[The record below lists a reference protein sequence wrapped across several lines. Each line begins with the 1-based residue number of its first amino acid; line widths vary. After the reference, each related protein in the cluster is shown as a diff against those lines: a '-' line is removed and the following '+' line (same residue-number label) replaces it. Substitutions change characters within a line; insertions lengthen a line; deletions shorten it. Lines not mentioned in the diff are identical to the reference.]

1 MADSGS
7 IVPGLS
13 NKYNSQATIEKIMNK
28 KREKVDKM
36 NDEKKKI
43 DETRQSMGEVGQ
55 KVLSLDKSAK
65 RLFGTGSSFENK
77 IGESNSSQIT
87 TKIEKT
93 ADRGEYSVNVIE
105 KASSHKIA
113 SIPLNKNFK
122 VDAGVYQISS
132 GGKSI
137 NVRFSGGNIEKFHKE
152 ILDQAKAVVKS
163 SIISNTSKTRVL
175 VLESKAVGEDSK
187 IIFSNENSKSLFKK
201 MGFFSESISFDK
213 NYFLGEENDSS
224 LNDTSF
230 LIKNGQ
236 SCFLDTGHE
245 EFFQNNSICVDLDLF
260 LSNPEIKPDVNID
273 NILDQ
278 TQDNITINNDTFSDI
293 GKSSVMG
300 IELPGDKFILNLP
313 EQQADLEVSAV
324 NENDIIAQ
332 INNNYNT
339 HSLYSIE
346 LDTSEGKIPVNDF
359 ELSETNKTYSLRLD
373 DKLPSG
379 AKLLGISFRNI
390 DGEKYLN
397 VGKIRVYTENQDNQN
412 EAKIEYANELEKAHD
427 AILELDGLRVTRKS
441 NVIDDLLKGV
451 SITILGKTDG
461 EASLNVDYDYSK
473 MVGDITEFLAEY
485 NQLIDMINTRTTF
498 VGSDET
504 LSDEDK
510 ENKKGSL
517 NSESELRNLSLKL
530 RTIIMN
536 SYPTKYGAEFSMLSQ
551 IGISTNETGGSNKF
565 KGLLE
570 FDEGKFIDKF
580 IEVMEKYPDGVK
592 ELFAKDTNQ
601 DFIPD
606 TGIAVEITNLLKGYM
621 QKSTGFFDMRDDR
634 LKRIRDNK
642 QKEIDKYEEKLVDEE
657 RKLKEQFLKMEQAG
671 QELEDSRKK
680 FDNLS
685 K

>member
-65 RLFGTGSSFENK
+65 RLFGAGSSFENK

-122 VDAGVYQISS
+122 IEAGVYQISS
-132 GGKSI
+132 GGKNV

-187 IIFSNENSKSLFKK
+187 IIFSNENSKSLFKR
-201 MGFFSESISFDK
+201 MGFFSESVSFDK
-213 NYFLGEENDSS
+213 NYFLGEENNSS
-224 LNDTSF
+224 LNDTFF

-236 SCFLDTGHE
+236 SCFLDTGNE
-245 EFFQNNSICVDLDLF
+245 GIFQNNSICVDFDLF
-260 LSNPEIKPDVNID
+260 LSKPENVSDTSTDDIS
-273 NILDQ
+273 DQ
-278 TQDNITINNDTFSDI
+278 TQDNVAFNNDTFSEI
-293 GKSSVMG
+293 GQSSVMG

-313 EQQADLEVSAV
+313 EQQIDSEVSTA
-324 NENDIIAQ
+324 NENDIISQ
-332 INNNYNT
+332 INDNYNN

-359 ELSETNKTYSLRLD
+359 ELSDMNKTYSLRLD

-390 DGEKYLN
+390 DGENYLN
-397 VGKIRVYTENQDNQN
+397 VGKIRVYTEDQDSQN
-412 EAKIEYANELEKAHD
+412 EDKIEFANELEKPHD

-461 EASLNVDYDYSK
+461 ETSLNVDYDYSK

-498 VGSDET
+498 VGSDEA
-504 LSDEDK
+504 LSEEDK
-510 ENKKGSL
+510 ESKKGSL

-570 FDEGKFIDKF
+570 FDEDKFIDKF

-634 LKRIRDNK
+634 LKRMRDNK

>member
-65 RLFGTGSSFENK
+65 RLFGAGSSFENK

-122 VDAGVYQISS
+122 IEAGVYQISS
-132 GGKSI
+132 GGKNV

-187 IIFSNENSKSLFKK
+187 IIFSNENSKSLFKR
-201 MGFFSESISFDK
+201 MGFFSESVSFDK
-213 NYFLGEENDSS
+213 NYFLGEENNSS
-224 LNDTSF
+224 LNDTFF

-236 SCFLDTGHE
+236 SCFLDTGNE
-245 EFFQNNSICVDLDLF
+245 GIFQNNSICVDFDLF
-260 LSNPEIKPDVNID
+260 LSKPENVSDTSTDDIS
-273 NILDQ
+273 DQ
-278 TQDNITINNDTFSDI
+278 TQDSLTFNNETFSEI
-293 GKSSVMG
+293 GQSSVMG

-313 EQQADLEVSAV
+313 EQQIDSEVSTA
-324 NENDIIAQ
+324 NENDVIAQ
-332 INNNYNT
+332 INDNYNN

-359 ELSETNKTYSLRLD
+359 ELSDMNKTYSLRLD

-390 DGEKYLN
+390 DGENYLN
-397 VGKIRVYTENQDNQN
+397 VGKIRVYTENQDNQS
-412 EAKIEYANELEKAHD
+412 EDKIEFANELEKPHD

-461 EASLNVDYDYSK
+461 ETSLNVDYDYSK

-498 VGSDET
+498 VGSDEA
-504 LSDEDK
+504 LSEEDK
-510 ENKKGSL
+510 ESKKGSL

-570 FDEGKFIDKF
+570 FDEDKFIDKF

-634 LKRIRDNK
+634 LKRMRDNK

>member
-113 SIPLNKNFK
+113 SIPLSKNFK
-122 VDAGVYQISS
+122 IEAGVYQISS
-132 GGKSI
+132 GGKSV

-187 IIFSNENSKSLFKK
+187 IIFSNENSKSLFKR
-201 MGFFSESISFDK
+201 MGFFSESVSFDK
-213 NYFLGEENDSS
+213 NYFLGEENNSS
-224 LNDTSF
+224 LNDTFF

-236 SCFLDTGHE
+236 SCFLDTGNE
-245 EFFQNNSICVDLDLF
+245 GIFQNNSICVDFDLF
-260 LSNPEIKPDVNID
+260 LSKPENVFDTSTDDIS
-273 NILDQ
+273 DQ
-278 TQDNITINNDTFSDI
+278 TQDSLTFNNETFSEI
-293 GKSSVMG
+293 GQSSVMG

-313 EQQADLEVSAV
+313 EQQIDSEVSTA
-324 NENDIIAQ
+324 NENDVIAQ
-332 INNNYNT
+332 INDNYNN

-359 ELSETNKTYSLRLD
+359 ELSDMNKTYSLRLD

-390 DGEKYLN
+390 DGENYLN
-397 VGKIRVYTENQDNQN
+397 VGKIRVYTENQDSQN
-412 EAKIEYANELEKAHD
+412 EDKIEFANELEKPHD

-461 EASLNVDYDYSK
+461 ETSLNVDYDYSK

-504 LSDEDK
+504 LSEEDK
-510 ENKKGSL
+510 ESKKGSL

-570 FDEGKFIDKF
+570 FDEDKFIDKF

-634 LKRIRDNK
+634 LKRMRDNK

>member
-43 DETRQSMGEVGQ
+43 DETRQSIGEVSQ

-65 RLFGTGSSFENK
+65 RLYGTGSSFENK
-77 IGESNSSQIT
+77 IGESSSSQIA

-93 ADRGEYSVNVIE
+93 ADRGEYSINVIE

-122 VDAGVYQISS
+122 IDSGNYQISS
-132 GGKSI
+132 AGKTVNI
-137 NVRFSGGNIEKFHKE
+137 RFSGGNIEKFHKE
-152 ILDQAKAVVKS
+152 ILDQAKDVVKS

-175 VLESKAVGEDSK
+175 VLESKAVGENSE
-187 IIFSNENSKSLFKK
+187 IVFSNDNSKDLFKK
-201 MGFFSESISFDK
+201 MGFFSESFSVDK
-213 NYFLGEENDSS
+213 SYFLNADNENPFVIEKDQSCALDLSGEELPKN
-224 LNDTSF
+224 TSVY
-230 LIKNGQ
+230 I
-236 SCFLDTGHE
+236 
-245 EFFQNNSICVDLDLF
+245 DLDLSISPNID
-260 LSNPEIKPDVNID
+260 LAENID
-273 NILDQ
+273 N
-278 TQDNITINNDTFSDI
+278 DNIEQKNSSDAFSEV

-300 IELPGDKFILNLP
+300 VELPGDKFILNLP
-313 EQQADLEVSAV
+313 EKKLEETTSESI
-324 NENDIIAQ
+324 NENDVIAE
-332 INNNYNT
+332 INNNYT
-339 HSLYSIE
+339 KQSLYSIE
-346 LDTSEGKIPVNDF
+346 LETTEGRVPVEDF
-359 ELSETNKTYSLRLD
+359 NLSEMNETFSFRLD
-373 DKLPSG
+373 EKLPKNS
-379 AKLLGISFRNI
+379 KLLGISFKNI
-390 DGEKYLN
+390 DSETKLN
-397 VGKIRVYTENQDNQN
+397 VGKIRLYTENQEGSEN
-412 EAKIEYANELEKAHD
+412 KIVFVNELEKPQD
-427 AILELDGLRVTRKS
+427 AVLELDGLRVTRKS

-451 SITILGKTDG
+451 SLTILDKTDG
-461 EASLNVDYDYSK
+461 DVSLNVDFDYSK

-485 NQLIDMINTRTTF
+485 NQLIDMINTRTSF
-498 VGSDET
+498 VGSSET

-517 NSESELRNLSLKL
+517 SSESELRNLSLKL

-551 IGISTNETGGSNKF
+551 IGISTNETGGGNKF

-570 FDEGKFIDKF
+570 FDEDKFIDKF

-606 TGIAVEITNLLKGYM
+606 TGIAVEINNLLKGYM

-634 LKRIRDNK
+634 LKRMKENK

-657 RKLKEQFLKMEQAG
+657 RKLREQFLKMEQAG

-680 FDNLS
+680 FDNLN

>member
-55 KVLSLDKSAK
+55 KVLSLDRSAK
-65 RLFGTGSSFENK
+65 RLYGTASSFENK
-77 IGESNSSQIT
+77 IGESSSSQIT

-113 SIPLNKNFK
+113 SVPLNKNFK
-122 VDAGVYQISS
+122 VDAGNYQITS
-132 GGKSI
+132 GGKTA
-137 NVRFSGGNIEKFHKE
+137 NVRFAGGNLEKFHKE
-152 ILDQAKAVVKS
+152 ILDQAKDVVKS
-163 SIISNTSKTRVL
+163 SIISNTPKTRVL
-175 VLESKAVGEDSK
+175 VLESKSVGENSRID
-187 IIFSNENSKSLFKK
+187 FSNETSKALFRK
-201 MGFFSESISFDK
+201 MGFFTETTSIDK
-213 NYFLGEENDSS
+213 NYSLNNEENES
-224 LNDTSF
+224 LSEKSF
-230 LIKNGQ
+230 IIENGQ
-236 SCFLDTGHE
+236 SCFLDLASD
-245 EFFQNNSICVDLDLF
+245 NLPNSSYLTVDLDLF
-260 LSNPEIKPDVNID
+260 LSEKESLQPDKSD
-273 NILDQ
+273 D
-278 TQDNITINNDTFSDI
+278 ITEQKLNEHGETFSEV

-300 IELPGDKFILNLP
+300 VELPGDKFILNLP
-313 EQQADLEVSAV
+313 EQQSV
-324 NENDIIAQ
+324 NAGENDVINQ
-332 INNNYNT
+332 INDNYKGQP
-339 HSLYSIE
+339 LFLVE
-346 LDTSEGKIPVNDF
+346 LETSDGKIPLNDLN
-359 ELSETNKTYSLRLD
+359 LSETNKTYSINLED
-373 DKLPSG
+373 VLPTDS
-379 AKLLGISFRNI
+379 KLLGISFSNMDYRK
-390 DGEKYLN
+390 DFN
-397 VGKIRVYTENQDNQN
+397 VGKIRIYTKNQN
-412 EAKIEYANELEKAHD
+412 ANETNEIVFANELEKPHD
-427 AILELDGLRVTRKS
+427 AVLELDGLRVTRKS

-451 SITILGKTDG
+451 SLTILGKTDG

-473 MVGDITEFLAEY
+473 MVGDITEFLSEY
-485 NQLIDMINTRTTF
+485 NQLIDMINTRTSF
-498 VGSDET
+498 VSSSDT
-504 LSDEDK
+504 LSDEEK

-536 SYPTKYGAEFSMLSQ
+536 SYPTKYGTEFSMLSQ
-551 IGISTNETGGSNKF
+551 IGISTNETGGTNKLR
-565 KGLLE
+565 GLLE
-570 FDEGKFIDKF
+570 FDEDKFIDKF

-606 TGIAVEITNLLKGYM
+606 TGIAVEINNLLKGYM
-621 QKSTGFFDMRDDR
+621 QKSTGFFDMRDDK
-634 LKRIRDNK
+634 LKRMKENK

-680 FDNLS
+680 FDNLN

>member
-1 MADSGS
+1 M
-7 IVPGLS
+7 
-13 NKYNSQATIEKIMNK
+13 
-28 KREKVDKM
+28 
-36 NDEKKKI
+36 
-43 DETRQSMGEVGQ
+43 
-55 KVLSLDKSAK
+55 
-65 RLFGTGSSFENK
+65 
-77 IGESNSSQIT
+77 
-87 TKIEKT
+87 
-93 ADRGEYSVNVIE
+93 
-105 KASSHKIA
+105 
-113 SIPLNKNFK
+113 
-122 VDAGVYQISS
+122 
-132 GGKSI
+132 
-137 NVRFSGGNIEKFHKE
+137 
-152 ILDQAKAVVKS
+152 DQAKAVVKS

-187 IIFSNENSKSLFKK
+187 IIFSNENSKSLFKR
-201 MGFFSESISFDK
+201 MGFFSESVSFDK
-213 NYFLGEENDSS
+213 NYFLGEENVSS
-224 LNDTSF
+224 INDTFF

-236 SCFLDTGHE
+236 TCFLDTGNE
-245 EFFQNNSICVDLDLF
+245 GIFQNNSICVDFDLF
-260 LSNPEIKPDVNID
+260 LSKPESKSDTD
-273 NILDQ
+273 NISDQ
-278 TQDNITINNDTFSDI
+278 TQDNVAFNNDTFSEI
-293 GKSSVMG
+293 GQSSVMG

-313 EQQADLEVSAV
+313 EQQIDSEVSTA
-324 NENDIIAQ
+324 NENDVIAQ
-332 INNNYNT
+332 INDNYNN

-359 ELSETNKTYSLRLD
+359 ELSDMNKTYSLRLD

-390 DGEKYLN
+390 DGENYLN
-397 VGKIRVYTENQDNQN
+397 VGKIRVYTENQDSQN
-412 EAKIEYANELEKAHD
+412 EDKIEFANELEKPHD

-461 EASLNVDYDYSK
+461 ETSLNVDYDYSK

-498 VGSDET
+498 VGSDEA
-504 LSDEDK
+504 LSEEDK
-510 ENKKGSL
+510 ESKKGSL

-570 FDEGKFIDKF
+570 FDEDKFIDKF

-634 LKRIRDNK
+634 LKRMRDNK

>member
-65 RLFGTGSSFENK
+65 RLFGAGSSFENK

-122 VDAGVYQISS
+122 IEAGVYQISS
-132 GGKSI
+132 GGKNV

-187 IIFSNENSKSLFKK
+187 IIFSNENSKSLFKR
-201 MGFFSESISFDK
+201 MGFFSESVSFDK
-213 NYFLGEENDSS
+213 NYFLGEENNSS
-224 LNDTSF
+224 LNDTFF

-236 SCFLDTGHE
+236 SCFLDTGNE
-245 EFFQNNSICVDLDLF
+245 GIFQNNSICVDFDLF
-260 LSNPEIKPDVNID
+260 LSKPENVFDTSTDDIS
-273 NILDQ
+273 DQ
-278 TQDNITINNDTFSDI
+278 TQDSLTFNNETFSEI
-293 GKSSVMG
+293 GQSSVMG

-313 EQQADLEVSAV
+313 EQQIDSEVSTA
-324 NENDIIAQ
+324 NENDVIAQ
-332 INNNYNT
+332 INDNYNN

-359 ELSETNKTYSLRLD
+359 ELSDMNKTYSLRLD

-390 DGEKYLN
+390 DGENYLN
-397 VGKIRVYTENQDNQN
+397 VGKIRVYTENQDSQN
-412 EAKIEYANELEKAHD
+412 EDKIEFANELEKPHD

-461 EASLNVDYDYSK
+461 ETSLNVDYDYSK

-504 LSDEDK
+504 LSEEDK
-510 ENKKGSL
+510 ESKKGSL

-570 FDEGKFIDKF
+570 FDEDKFIDKF

-634 LKRIRDNK
+634 LKRMRDNK

>member
-65 RLFGTGSSFENK
+65 RLFGAGSSFENK

-122 VDAGVYQISS
+122 IEAGVYQISS
-132 GGKSI
+132 GGKNV

-187 IIFSNENSKSLFKK
+187 IIFSNENSKSLFKR
-201 MGFFSESISFDK
+201 MGFFSESVSFDK
-213 NYFLGEENDSS
+213 NYFLGEENNSS
-224 LNDTSF
+224 LNDTFF

-236 SCFLDTGHE
+236 SCFLDTGNE
-245 EFFQNNSICVDLDLF
+245 GIFQNNSICVDFDLF
-260 LSNPEIKPDVNID
+260 LSKPENVSDTSTDDIS
-273 NILDQ
+273 DQ
-278 TQDNITINNDTFSDI
+278 TQDSLTFNNETFSEI
-293 GKSSVMG
+293 GQSSVMG

-313 EQQADLEVSAV
+313 EQQIDSEVSTA
-324 NENDIIAQ
+324 NENDVIAQ
-332 INNNYNT
+332 INDNYNN

-359 ELSETNKTYSLRLD
+359 ELSDMNKTYSLRLD

-390 DGEKYLN
+390 DGENYLN
-397 VGKIRVYTENQDNQN
+397 VGKIRVYTENQDSQN
-412 EAKIEYANELEKAHD
+412 EDKIEFANELEKPHD

-461 EASLNVDYDYSK
+461 ETSLNVDYDYSK

-498 VGSDET
+498 VGSDEA
-504 LSDEDK
+504 LSEEDK
-510 ENKKGSL
+510 ESKKGSL

-570 FDEGKFIDKF
+570 FDEDKFIDKF

-634 LKRIRDNK
+634 LKRMRDNK

>member
-55 KVLSLDKSAK
+55 KVLSLDRSAK
-65 RLFGTGSSFENK
+65 RLYGTASSFENK
-77 IGESNSSQIT
+77 IGESSSSQIT

-113 SIPLNKNFK
+113 SVPLNKNFK
-122 VDAGVYQISS
+122 VDAGNYQITS
-132 GGKSI
+132 GGKTANI
-137 NVRFSGGNIEKFHKE
+137 RFAGGNLEKFHKE
-152 ILDQAKAVVKS
+152 ILDQAKDVVKS
-163 SIISNTSKTRVL
+163 SIISNTPKTRVL
-175 VLESKAVGEDSK
+175 VLESKSVGENSRID
-187 IIFSNENSKSLFKK
+187 FSNETSKALFRK
-201 MGFFSESISFDK
+201 MGFFTETTSIDK
-213 NYFLGEENDSS
+213 NYSLNNEENESPS
-224 LNDTSF
+224 EKSF
-230 LIKNGQ
+230 VIENGQ
-236 SCFLDTGHE
+236 SCFLDLASDNLPNGSYLT
-245 EFFQNNSICVDLDLF
+245 VDLDLF
-260 LSNPEIKPDVNID
+260 LSEKESLQPDKSD
-273 NILDQ
+273 D
-278 TQDNITINNDTFSDI
+278 ITEQKLNEHGETFSEV

-300 IELPGDKFILNLP
+300 VELPGDKFILNLP
-313 EQQADLEVSAV
+313 EQQSV
-324 NENDIIAQ
+324 NAGENDVINQ
-332 INNNYNT
+332 INDNYKGQ
-339 HSLYSIE
+339 SLFLVE
-346 LDTSEGKIPVNDF
+346 LETSDGKIPLNDLN
-359 ELSETNKTYSLRLD
+359 LSETNKTYSINLED
-373 DKLPSG
+373 VLPTDS
-379 AKLLGISFRNI
+379 KLLGISFSNMDYRK
-390 DGEKYLN
+390 DFN
-397 VGKIRVYTENQDNQN
+397 VGKIRIYTKNQN
-412 EAKIEYANELEKAHD
+412 ANETNEVVFANELEKPHD
-427 AILELDGLRVTRKS
+427 AVLELDGLRVTRKS

-451 SITILGKTDG
+451 SLTILGKTDG
-461 EASLNVDYDYSK
+461 EVSLNVDYDYSK
-473 MVGDITEFLAEY
+473 MVGDITEFLSEY
-485 NQLIDMINTRTTF
+485 NQLIDMINTRTSF
-498 VGSDET
+498 VSSSDT
-504 LSDEDK
+504 LSDEEK

-536 SYPTKYGAEFSMLSQ
+536 SYPTKYGTEFSMLSQ
-551 IGISTNETGGSNKF
+551 IGISTNETGGTNKLR
-565 KGLLE
+565 GLLE
-570 FDEGKFIDKF
+570 FDEDKFIDKF

-606 TGIAVEITNLLKGYM
+606 TGIAVEINNLLKGYM
-621 QKSTGFFDMRDDR
+621 QKSTGFFDMRDDK
-634 LKRIRDNK
+634 LKRMKENK

-680 FDNLS
+680 FDNLN

>member
-245 EFFQNNSICVDLDLF
+245 DFFQNNSICVDLDLF
-260 LSNPEIKPDVNID
+260 LSKPEIKPDVNID

-278 TQDNITINNDTFSDI
+278 TQDNITFNNDTFSDI

-390 DGEKYLN
+390 DGE
-397 VGKIRVYTENQDNQN
+397 
-412 EAKIEYANELEKAHD
+412 IE
-427 AILELDGLRVTRKS
+427 GTS
-441 NVIDDLLKGV
+441 
-451 SITILGKTDG
+451 
-461 EASLNVDYDYSK
+461 
-473 MVGDITEFLAEY
+473 
-485 NQLIDMINTRTTF
+485 
-498 VGSDET
+498 
-504 LSDEDK
+504 
-510 ENKKGSL
+510 
-517 NSESELRNLSLKL
+517 
-530 RTIIMN
+530 
-536 SYPTKYGAEFSMLSQ
+536 
-551 IGISTNETGGSNKF
+551 
-565 KGLLE
+565 
-570 FDEGKFIDKF
+570 
-580 IEVMEKYPDGVK
+580 
-592 ELFAKDTNQ
+592 
-601 DFIPD
+601 
-606 TGIAVEITNLLKGYM
+606 
-621 QKSTGFFDMRDDR
+621 
-634 LKRIRDNK
+634 
-642 QKEIDKYEEKLVDEE
+642 
-657 RKLKEQFLKMEQAG
+657 
-671 QELEDSRKK
+671 
-680 FDNLS
+680 
-685 K
+685 

>member
-43 DETRQSMGEVGQ
+43 DETRQSIGEVSQ

-65 RLFGTGSSFENK
+65 RLYGTGSSFENK
-77 IGESNSSQIT
+77 IGESSSSQIA

-93 ADRGEYSVNVIE
+93 ADRGEYSINVIE

-122 VDAGVYQISS
+122 IDSGNYQISS
-132 GGKSI
+132 AGKTVNI
-137 NVRFSGGNIEKFHKE
+137 RFSGGNIEKFHKE
-152 ILDQAKAVVKS
+152 ILDQAKDVVKS

-175 VLESKAVGEDSK
+175 VLESKAVGENSE
-187 IIFSNENSKSLFKK
+187 IVFSNDNSKDLFKK
-201 MGFFSESISFDK
+201 MGFFSESFSVDK
-213 NYFLGEENDSS
+213 SYFLNADNENPFVIEKDQSCALDLSGEELPKN
-224 LNDTSF
+224 TSVY
-230 LIKNGQ
+230 I
-236 SCFLDTGHE
+236 
-245 EFFQNNSICVDLDLF
+245 DLDLSVSPNID
-260 LSNPEIKPDVNID
+260 LAENID
-273 NILDQ
+273 NDDIEQKNSSDA
-278 TQDNITINNDTFSDI
+278 FSEV

-300 IELPGDKFILNLP
+300 VELPGDKFILNLP
-313 EQQADLEVSAV
+313 EKKLEETTSESI
-324 NENDIIAQ
+324 NENDVIAE
-332 INNNYNT
+332 INNNYT
-339 HSLYSIE
+339 KQSLYSIE
-346 LDTSEGKIPVNDF
+346 LETTEGRVPVEDF
-359 ELSETNKTYSLRLD
+359 NLSEMNETFSFRLD
-373 DKLPSG
+373 EKLPKNS
-379 AKLLGISFRNI
+379 KLLGISFKNI
-390 DGEKYLN
+390 DSETKLN
-397 VGKIRVYTENQDNQN
+397 VGKIRLYTENQEGSEN
-412 EAKIEYANELEKAHD
+412 KIVFVNELEKPQD
-427 AILELDGLRVTRKS
+427 AVLELDGLRVTRKS

-451 SITILGKTDG
+451 SLTILDKTDG
-461 EASLNVDYDYSK
+461 DVSLNVDFDYSK

-485 NQLIDMINTRTTF
+485 NQLIDMINTRTSF
-498 VGSDET
+498 VGSSET

-517 NSESELRNLSLKL
+517 SSESELRNLSLKL

-551 IGISTNETGGSNKF
+551 IGISTNETGGGNKF

-570 FDEGKFIDKF
+570 FDEDKFIDKF

-606 TGIAVEITNLLKGYM
+606 TGIAVEINNLLKGYM

-634 LKRIRDNK
+634 LKRMKENK

-657 RKLKEQFLKMEQAG
+657 RKLREQFLKMEQAG

-680 FDNLS
+680 FDNLN

>member
-43 DETRQSMGEVGQ
+43 DETRQSIGEVSQ

-65 RLFGTGSSFENK
+65 RLYGTGSSFENK
-77 IGESNSSQIT
+77 IGESSSSQIA

-93 ADRGEYSVNVIE
+93 ADRGEYSINVIE

-122 VDAGVYQISS
+122 IDSGNYQISS
-132 GGKSI
+132 AGKTVNI
-137 NVRFSGGNIEKFHKE
+137 RFSGGNIEKFHKE
-152 ILDQAKAVVKS
+152 ILDQAKDVVKS

-175 VLESKAVGEDSK
+175 VLESKAVGENSE
-187 IIFSNENSKSLFKK
+187 IVFSNDNSKDLFKK
-201 MGFFSESISFDK
+201 MGFFSESFSVDK
-213 NYFLGEENDSS
+213 SYFLNADNENPFVIEKDQSCALDLSGEELPKN
-224 LNDTSF
+224 TSVY
-230 LIKNGQ
+230 I
-236 SCFLDTGHE
+236 
-245 EFFQNNSICVDLDLF
+245 DLDLSISPNID
-260 LSNPEIKPDVNID
+260 LAENID
-273 NILDQ
+273 N
-278 TQDNITINNDTFSDI
+278 DNIEQKNSSDAFSEV

-300 IELPGDKFILNLP
+300 VELPGDKFILNLP
-313 EQQADLEVSAV
+313 EKKLEETTSESI
-324 NENDIIAQ
+324 NENDVIAE
-332 INNNYNT
+332 INNNYT
-339 HSLYSIE
+339 KQSLYSIE
-346 LDTSEGKIPVNDF
+346 METTEGRVPIEDF
-359 ELSETNKTYSLRLD
+359 NLSEMNETFSFRLD
-373 DKLPSG
+373 EKLPKNS
-379 AKLLGISFRNI
+379 KLLGISFKNI
-390 DGEKYLN
+390 DSETKLN
-397 VGKIRVYTENQDNQN
+397 VGKIRLYTENQEGSEN
-412 EAKIEYANELEKAHD
+412 KIVFANELEKPQD
-427 AILELDGLRVTRKS
+427 AVLELDGLRVTRKS

-451 SITILGKTDG
+451 SLTILDKTDG
-461 EASLNVDYDYSK
+461 DVSLNVDFDYSK

-485 NQLIDMINTRTTF
+485 NQLIDMINTRTSF
-498 VGSDET
+498 VGSSET

-517 NSESELRNLSLKL
+517 SSESELRNLSLKL

-551 IGISTNETGGSNKF
+551 IGISTNETGGGNKF

-570 FDEGKFIDKF
+570 FDEDKFIDKF

-606 TGIAVEITNLLKGYM
+606 TGIAVEINNLLKGYM

-634 LKRIRDNK
+634 LKRMKENK

-657 RKLKEQFLKMEQAG
+657 RKLREQFLKMEQAG

-680 FDNLS
+680 FDNLN

>member
-55 KVLSLDKSAK
+55 KVLSLDRSAK
-65 RLFGTGSSFENK
+65 RLYGTASSFENK
-77 IGESNSSQIT
+77 IGESSSSQIT

-113 SIPLNKNFK
+113 SVPLNKNFK
-122 VDAGVYQISS
+122 VDAGNYQITS
-132 GGKSI
+132 GGKTA
-137 NVRFSGGNIEKFHKE
+137 NVRFAGGNLEKFHKE
-152 ILDQAKAVVKS
+152 ILDQAKDVVKS
-163 SIISNTSKTRVL
+163 SIISNTPKTRVL
-175 VLESKAVGEDSK
+175 VLESKSVGENSRID
-187 IIFSNENSKSLFKK
+187 FSNETSKALFRK
-201 MGFFSESISFDK
+201 MGFFTETTSIDK
-213 NYFLGEENDSS
+213 NYSLNNEENES
-224 LNDTSF
+224 LSEKSF
-230 LIKNGQ
+230 VIENGQ
-236 SCFLDTGHE
+236 SCFLDLASDNLPNGSYLT
-245 EFFQNNSICVDLDLF
+245 VDLDLF
-260 LSNPEIKPDVNID
+260 LSEKESLQPDKSD
-273 NILDQ
+273 D
-278 TQDNITINNDTFSDI
+278 ITEQKLNEHGETFSEV

-300 IELPGDKFILNLP
+300 VELPGDKFILNLP
-313 EQQADLEVSAV
+313 EQQSV
-324 NENDIIAQ
+324 NSGENDVINQ
-332 INNNYNT
+332 INDNYKGQ
-339 HSLYSIE
+339 SLFLVE
-346 LDTSEGKIPVNDF
+346 LETSDGKIPLNDLN
-359 ELSETNKTYSLRLD
+359 LSETNKTYSINLED
-373 DKLPSG
+373 VLPTDS
-379 AKLLGISFRNI
+379 KLLGISFSNMDYRK
-390 DGEKYLN
+390 DFN
-397 VGKIRVYTENQDNQN
+397 VGKIRIYTKNQN
-412 EAKIEYANELEKAHD
+412 ANETNEIVFANELEKPHD
-427 AILELDGLRVTRKS
+427 AVLELDGLRVTRKS

-451 SITILGKTDG
+451 SLTILGKTDG

-473 MVGDITEFLAEY
+473 MVGDITEFLSEY
-485 NQLIDMINTRTTF
+485 NQLIDMINTRTSF
-498 VGSDET
+498 VSSSDT
-504 LSDEDK
+504 LSDEEK

-536 SYPTKYGAEFSMLSQ
+536 SYPTKYGTEFSMLSQ
-551 IGISTNETGGSNKF
+551 IGISTNETGGTNKLR
-565 KGLLE
+565 GLLE
-570 FDEGKFIDKF
+570 FDEDKFIDKF

-606 TGIAVEITNLLKGYM
+606 TGIAVEINNLLKGYM
-621 QKSTGFFDMRDDR
+621 QKSTGFFDMRDDK
-634 LKRIRDNK
+634 LKRMKENK

-680 FDNLS
+680 FDNLN

>member
-43 DETRQSMGEVGQ
+43 DETRQSIGEVSQ

-65 RLFGTGSSFENK
+65 RLYGTGSSFENK
-77 IGESNSSQIT
+77 IGESSSSQIA

-93 ADRGEYSVNVIE
+93 ADRGEYSINVIE

-122 VDAGVYQISS
+122 IDSGNYQISS
-132 GGKSI
+132 AGKTVNI
-137 NVRFSGGNIEKFHKE
+137 RFSGGNIEKFHKE
-152 ILDQAKAVVKS
+152 ILDQAKDVVKS

-175 VLESKAVGEDSK
+175 VLESKAVGENSE
-187 IIFSNENSKSLFKK
+187 IVFSNDNSKDLFKK
-201 MGFFSESISFDK
+201 MGFFSESFSVDK
-213 NYFLGEENDSS
+213 SYFLNADNENPFVIEKDQSCALDLSGEELPKN
-224 LNDTSF
+224 TSVY
-230 LIKNGQ
+230 I
-236 SCFLDTGHE
+236 
-245 EFFQNNSICVDLDLF
+245 DLDLSVSPNID
-260 LSNPEIKPDVNID
+260 LAENID
-273 NILDQ
+273 N
-278 TQDNITINNDTFSDI
+278 DNIEQKNSSDAFSEV

-300 IELPGDKFILNLP
+300 VELPGDKFILNLP
-313 EQQADLEVSAV
+313 EKKLEETTSESI
-324 NENDIIAQ
+324 NENDVIAE
-332 INNNYNT
+332 INNNYT
-339 HSLYSIE
+339 KQSLYSIE
-346 LDTSEGKIPVNDF
+346 LETTEGRVPIEDF
-359 ELSETNKTYSLRLD
+359 NLSEMNETFSFRLD
-373 DKLPSG
+373 EKLPKNS
-379 AKLLGISFRNI
+379 KLLGISFKNI
-390 DGEKYLN
+390 DSETKLN
-397 VGKIRVYTENQDNQN
+397 VGKIRLYTENQEGSEN
-412 EAKIEYANELEKAHD
+412 KIVFANELEKPQD
-427 AILELDGLRVTRKS
+427 AVLELDGLRVTRKS

-451 SITILGKTDG
+451 SLTILDKTDG
-461 EASLNVDYDYSK
+461 DVSLNVDFDYSK

-485 NQLIDMINTRTTF
+485 NQLIDMINTRTSF
-498 VGSDET
+498 VGSSET

-517 NSESELRNLSLKL
+517 SSESELRNLSLKL

-551 IGISTNETGGSNKF
+551 IGISTNETGGGNKF

-570 FDEGKFIDKF
+570 FDEDKFIDKF

-606 TGIAVEITNLLKGYM
+606 TGIAVEINNLLKGYM

-634 LKRIRDNK
+634 LKRMKENK

-657 RKLKEQFLKMEQAG
+657 RKLREQFLKMEQAG

-680 FDNLS
+680 FDNLN

>member
-65 RLFGTGSSFENK
+65 RLFGAGSSFENK

-122 VDAGVYQISS
+122 IEAGVYQISS
-132 GGKSI
+132 GGKNV

-187 IIFSNENSKSLFKK
+187 IIFSNENSKSLFKR
-201 MGFFSESISFDK
+201 MGFFSESVSFDK
-213 NYFLGEENDSS
+213 NYFLGEENNSS
-224 LNDTSF
+224 LNDTFF

-236 SCFLDTGHE
+236 SCFLDTGNE
-245 EFFQNNSICVDLDLF
+245 GIFQNNSICVDFDLF
-260 LSNPEIKPDVNID
+260 LSKPENVSDTSTDDIS
-273 NILDQ
+273 DQ
-278 TQDNITINNDTFSDI
+278 TQDSLTFNNETFSEI
-293 GKSSVMG
+293 GQSSVMG

-313 EQQADLEVSAV
+313 EQQIDSEVSTA
-324 NENDIIAQ
+324 NENDIISQ
-332 INNNYNT
+332 INDNYNN

-346 LDTSEGKIPVNDF
+346 LDTSDGKIPVNDF
-359 ELSETNKTYSLRLD
+359 ELSDMNKTYSLRLD

-390 DGEKYLN
+390 DGENYLN
-397 VGKIRVYTENQDNQN
+397 VGKIRVYTENQDSQN
-412 EAKIEYANELEKAHD
+412 EDKIEFANELEKPHD

-461 EASLNVDYDYSK
+461 ETSLNVDYDYSK

-498 VGSDET
+498 VGSDEA
-504 LSDEDK
+504 LSEEDK
-510 ENKKGSL
+510 ESKKGSL

-570 FDEGKFIDKF
+570 FDEDKFIDKF

-634 LKRIRDNK
+634 LKRMRDNK

>member
-55 KVLSLDKSAK
+55 KVLSLDRSAK
-65 RLFGTGSSFENK
+65 RLYGTASSFENK
-77 IGESNSSQIT
+77 IGESSSSQIT

-113 SIPLNKNFK
+113 SVPLNKNFK
-122 VDAGVYQISS
+122 VDAGNYQITS
-132 GGKSI
+132 GGKTANI
-137 NVRFSGGNIEKFHKE
+137 RFAGGNLEKFHKE
-152 ILDQAKAVVKS
+152 ILDQAKDVVKS
-163 SIISNTSKTRVL
+163 SIISNTPKTRVL
-175 VLESKAVGEDSK
+175 VLESKSVGENSRID
-187 IIFSNENSKSLFKK
+187 FSNETSKALFRK
-201 MGFFSESISFDK
+201 MGFFTETTSIDK
-213 NYFLGEENDSS
+213 NYSLNNEENES
-224 LNDTSF
+224 LSEKSF
-230 LIKNGQ
+230 IIENGQ
-236 SCFLDTGHE
+236 SCFLDLASDNLPNGSYLT
-245 EFFQNNSICVDLDLF
+245 VDLDLF
-260 LSNPEIKPDVNID
+260 LSEKESLQPDKSD
-273 NILDQ
+273 D
-278 TQDNITINNDTFSDI
+278 ITEQKLNEHGETFSEV

-300 IELPGDKFILNLP
+300 VELPGDKFILNLP
-313 EQQADLEVSAV
+313 EQQSV
-324 NENDIIAQ
+324 NSGENDVINQ
-332 INNNYNT
+332 INDNYKGQ
-339 HSLYSIE
+339 SLFLVE
-346 LDTSEGKIPVNDF
+346 LETSDGKIPLNDLN
-359 ELSETNKTYSLRLD
+359 LSETNKTYSINLEDVLPTD
-373 DKLPSG
+373 SKLV
-379 AKLLGISFRNI
+379 GISFSNMDYRK
-390 DGEKYLN
+390 DFN
-397 VGKIRVYTENQDNQN
+397 VGKIRIYTKNQN
-412 EAKIEYANELEKAHD
+412 ANGTNEVVFANELEKPHD
-427 AILELDGLRVTRKS
+427 AVLELDGLRVTRKS

-451 SITILGKTDG
+451 SLTILGKTDG

-473 MVGDITEFLAEY
+473 MVGDITEFLSEY
-485 NQLIDMINTRTTF
+485 NQLIDMINTRTSF
-498 VGSDET
+498 VSSSDT
-504 LSDEDK
+504 LSDEEK

-530 RTIIMN
+530 ITIIMN
-536 SYPTKYGAEFSMLSQ
+536 SYPTKYGTEFSMLSQ
-551 IGISTNETGGSNKF
+551 IGISTNETGGTNKLR
-565 KGLLE
+565 GLLE
-570 FDEGKFIDKF
+570 FDEDKFIDKF

-606 TGIAVEITNLLKGYM
+606 TGIAVEINNLLKGYM
-621 QKSTGFFDMRDDR
+621 QKSTGFFDMRDDK
-634 LKRIRDNK
+634 LKRMKENK

-680 FDNLS
+680 FDNLN

>member
-43 DETRQSMGEVGQ
+43 DETRQSIGEVSQ

-65 RLFGTGSSFENK
+65 RLYGTGSSFENK
-77 IGESNSSQIT
+77 IGESSSSQIA

-93 ADRGEYSVNVIE
+93 ADRGEYSINVIE

-122 VDAGVYQISS
+122 IDSGNYQISS
-132 GGKSI
+132 AGKTVNI
-137 NVRFSGGNIEKFHKE
+137 RFSGGNIEKFHKE
-152 ILDQAKAVVKS
+152 ILDQAKDVVKS

-175 VLESKAVGEDSK
+175 VLESKAVGENSE
-187 IIFSNENSKSLFKK
+187 IVFSNDNSKDLFKK
-201 MGFFSESISFDK
+201 MGFFSESFSVDK
-213 NYFLGEENDSS
+213 SYFLNADNENPFVIEKDQSCALDLSGEELPKN
-224 LNDTSF
+224 TSVY
-230 LIKNGQ
+230 I
-236 SCFLDTGHE
+236 
-245 EFFQNNSICVDLDLF
+245 DLDLSVSPNID
-260 LSNPEIKPDVNID
+260 LAENID
-273 NILDQ
+273 NDDIEQKNSSDA
-278 TQDNITINNDTFSDI
+278 FSEV

-300 IELPGDKFILNLP
+300 VELPGDKFILNLP
-313 EQQADLEVSAV
+313 EKKLEETTSESI
-324 NENDIIAQ
+324 NENDVIAE
-332 INNNYNT
+332 INNNYT
-339 HSLYSIE
+339 KQSLYSIE
-346 LDTSEGKIPVNDF
+346 LETTEGRVPIEDF
-359 ELSETNKTYSLRLD
+359 NLSEMNETFSFRLD
-373 DKLPSG
+373 EKLPKNS
-379 AKLLGISFRNI
+379 KLLGISFKNI
-390 DGEKYLN
+390 DSETKLN
-397 VGKIRVYTENQDNQN
+397 VGKIRLYTENQEGSEN
-412 EAKIEYANELEKAHD
+412 KIVFVNELEKPQD
-427 AILELDGLRVTRKS
+427 AVLELDGLRVTRKS

-451 SITILGKTDG
+451 SLTILDKTDG
-461 EASLNVDYDYSK
+461 DVSLNVDFDYSK

-485 NQLIDMINTRTTF
+485 NQLIDMINTRTSF
-498 VGSDET
+498 VGSSET

-517 NSESELRNLSLKL
+517 SSESELRNLSLKL

-551 IGISTNETGGSNKF
+551 IGISTNETGGGNKF

-570 FDEGKFIDKF
+570 FDEDKFIDKF

-606 TGIAVEITNLLKGYM
+606 TGIAVEINNLLKGYM

-634 LKRIRDNK
+634 LKRMKENK

-657 RKLKEQFLKMEQAG
+657 RKLREQFLKMEQAG

-680 FDNLS
+680 FDNLN

>member
-43 DETRQSMGEVGQ
+43 DETRQSIGEVSQ

-65 RLFGTGSSFENK
+65 RLYGTGSSFENK
-77 IGESNSSQIT
+77 IGESSSSQIA

-93 ADRGEYSVNVIE
+93 ADRGEYSINVIE

-122 VDAGVYQISS
+122 IDSGNYQISS
-132 GGKSI
+132 AGKTVNI
-137 NVRFSGGNIEKFHKE
+137 RFSGGNIEKFHKE
-152 ILDQAKAVVKS
+152 ILDQAKDVVKS

-175 VLESKAVGEDSK
+175 VLESKAVGENSE
-187 IIFSNENSKSLFKK
+187 IVFSNDNSKDLFKK
-201 MGFFSESISFDK
+201 MGFFSESFSVDK
-213 NYFLGEENDSS
+213 SYFLNADNENPFVIEKDQSCALDLSGEELPKN
-224 LNDTSF
+224 TSAY
-230 LIKNGQ
+230 I
-236 SCFLDTGHE
+236 
-245 EFFQNNSICVDLDLF
+245 DLDLSISPNID
-260 LSNPEIKPDVNID
+260 LAENID
-273 NILDQ
+273 N
-278 TQDNITINNDTFSDI
+278 DNIEQKNSSDAFSEV

-300 IELPGDKFILNLP
+300 VELPGDKFILNLP
-313 EQQADLEVSAV
+313 EKKLEETTSESI
-324 NENDIIAQ
+324 NENDVIAE
-332 INNNYNT
+332 INNNYT
-339 HSLYSIE
+339 KQSLYSIE
-346 LDTSEGKIPVNDF
+346 LETTEGRVPIEDF
-359 ELSETNKTYSLRLD
+359 NLSEMNETFSFRLD
-373 DKLPSG
+373 EKLPKNS
-379 AKLLGISFRNI
+379 KLLGISFKNI
-390 DGEKYLN
+390 DSETKLN
-397 VGKIRVYTENQDNQN
+397 VGKIRLYTENQEGSEN
-412 EAKIEYANELEKAHD
+412 KIVFANELEKPQD
-427 AILELDGLRVTRKS
+427 AVLELDGLRVTRKS

-451 SITILGKTDG
+451 SLTILDKTDG
-461 EASLNVDYDYSK
+461 DVSLNVDFDYSK

-485 NQLIDMINTRTTF
+485 NQLIDMINTRTSF
-498 VGSDET
+498 VGSSET

-517 NSESELRNLSLKL
+517 SSESELRNLSLKL

-551 IGISTNETGGSNKF
+551 IGISTNETGGGNKF

-570 FDEGKFIDKF
+570 FDEDKFIDKF

-606 TGIAVEITNLLKGYM
+606 TGIAVEINNLLKGYM

-634 LKRIRDNK
+634 LKRMKENK

-657 RKLKEQFLKMEQAG
+657 RKLREQFLKMEQAG

-680 FDNLS
+680 FDNLN

>member
-43 DETRQSMGEVGQ
+43 DETRQSMGEVSQ
-55 KVLSLDKSAK
+55 KVLSLDRSAK
-65 RLFGTGSSFENK
+65 RLYGTASSFENK
-77 IGESNSSQIT
+77 IGESSSSQIT

-113 SIPLNKNFK
+113 SVPLNKNFK
-122 VDAGVYQISS
+122 VDAGNYQITS
-132 GGKSI
+132 GGKTANI
-137 NVRFSGGNIEKFHKE
+137 RFAGGNLEKFHKE
-152 ILDQAKAVVKS
+152 ILDQAKYVVKS
-163 SIISNTSKTRVL
+163 SIISNTPKTRVL
-175 VLESKAVGEDSK
+175 VLESKSVGENSRID
-187 IIFSNENSKSLFKK
+187 FSNETSKALFRK
-201 MGFFSESISFDK
+201 MGFFTETTSIDK
-213 NYFLGEENDSS
+213 NYSLNNEENESPS
-224 LNDTSF
+224 EKSF
-230 LIKNGQ
+230 VIENGQ
-236 SCFLDTGHE
+236 SCFLDLASDNLPNGSYLT
-245 EFFQNNSICVDLDLF
+245 VDLDLF
-260 LSNPEIKPDVNID
+260 LSEKESLQPDKSD
-273 NILDQ
+273 D
-278 TQDNITINNDTFSDI
+278 ITEQKLNEHGETFSEV

-300 IELPGDKFILNLP
+300 VELPGDKFILNLP
-313 EQQADLEVSAV
+313 EQQSV
-324 NENDIIAQ
+324 NSGENDVINQ
-332 INNNYNT
+332 INDNYKGQ
-339 HSLYSIE
+339 SLFLVE
-346 LDTSEGKIPVNDF
+346 LETSDGKIPLNDLN
-359 ELSETNKTYSLRLD
+359 LSETNKTYSINLENV
-373 DKLPSG
+373 LPTDS
-379 AKLLGISFRNI
+379 KLLGISFSNMDYRK
-390 DGEKYLN
+390 DFN
-397 VGKIRVYTENQDNQN
+397 VGKIRIYTKNQN
-412 EAKIEYANELEKAHD
+412 ANETNEIVFANELEKPHD
-427 AILELDGLRVTRKS
+427 AVLELDGLRVTRKS

-451 SITILGKTDG
+451 SLTILGKTDG

-473 MVGDITEFLAEY
+473 MVGDITEFLSEY
-485 NQLIDMINTRTTF
+485 NQLIDMINTRTSF
-498 VGSDET
+498 VSSSDT
-504 LSDEDK
+504 LSDEEK

-536 SYPTKYGAEFSMLSQ
+536 SYPTKYGTEFSMLSQ
-551 IGISTNETGGSNKF
+551 IGISTNETGGTNKLR
-565 KGLLE
+565 GLLE
-570 FDEGKFIDKF
+570 FDEDKFIDKF

-606 TGIAVEITNLLKGYM
+606 TGIAVEINNLLKGYM
-621 QKSTGFFDMRDDR
+621 QKSTGFFDMRDDKLR
-634 LKRIRDNK
+634 RMKENK

-680 FDNLS
+680 FDNLN

>member
-65 RLFGTGSSFENK
+65 RLFGAGSSFENK

-122 VDAGVYQISS
+122 IEAGVYQISS
-132 GGKSI
+132 GGKNV

-187 IIFSNENSKSLFKK
+187 IIFSNENSKSLFKR
-201 MGFFSESISFDK
+201 MGFFSESVSFDK
-213 NYFLGEENDSS
+213 NYFLGEENNSS
-224 LNDTSF
+224 LNDTFF

-236 SCFLDTGHE
+236 SCFLDTGNE
-245 EFFQNNSICVDLDLF
+245 GIFQNNSICIDFDLF
-260 LSNPEIKPDVNID
+260 LSKPENVSDTSTDDIS
-273 NILDQ
+273 DQ
-278 TQDNITINNDTFSDI
+278 TQDSLTFNNETFSEI
-293 GKSSVMG
+293 GQSSVMG

-313 EQQADLEVSAV
+313 EQQIDSEVSTA
-324 NENDIIAQ
+324 NENDVIAQ
-332 INNNYNT
+332 INDNYNN

-359 ELSETNKTYSLRLD
+359 ELSDMNKTYSLRLD

-390 DGEKYLN
+390 DGENYLN
-397 VGKIRVYTENQDNQN
+397 VGKIRVYTENQDSQN
-412 EAKIEYANELEKAHD
+412 EDKIEFANELEKPHD

-461 EASLNVDYDYSK
+461 ETSLNVDYDYSK
-473 MVGDITEFLAEY
+473 MVGDITDFLAEY

-498 VGSDET
+498 VGSDEA
-504 LSDEDK
+504 LSEEDK
-510 ENKKGSL
+510 ESKKGSL

-570 FDEGKFIDKF
+570 FDEDKFIDKF

-634 LKRIRDNK
+634 LKRMRDNK

>member
-43 DETRQSMGEVGQ
+43 DETRQSIGEVSQ

-65 RLFGTGSSFENK
+65 RLYGTGSSFENK
-77 IGESNSSQIT
+77 IGESSSSQIA

-93 ADRGEYSVNVIE
+93 ADRGEYSINVIE

-122 VDAGVYQISS
+122 IDSGNYQISS
-132 GGKSI
+132 AGKTVNI
-137 NVRFSGGNIEKFHKE
+137 RFSGGNIEKFHKE
-152 ILDQAKAVVKS
+152 ILDQAKDVVKS

-175 VLESKAVGEDSK
+175 VLESKAVGENSE
-187 IIFSNENSKSLFKK
+187 IVFSNDNSKDLFKK
-201 MGFFSESISFDK
+201 MGFFSESFSVDK
-213 NYFLGEENDSS
+213 SYFLNADNENPFVIEKDQSCALDLSGEELPKN
-224 LNDTSF
+224 TSVY
-230 LIKNGQ
+230 I
-236 SCFLDTGHE
+236 
-245 EFFQNNSICVDLDLF
+245 DLDLSISPNID
-260 LSNPEIKPDVNID
+260 LAENID
-273 NILDQ
+273 N
-278 TQDNITINNDTFSDI
+278 DNIEQKNSSDAFSEV

-300 IELPGDKFILNLP
+300 VELPGDKFILNLP
-313 EQQADLEVSAV
+313 EKKLEETTSESI
-324 NENDIIAQ
+324 NENDVIAE
-332 INNNYNT
+332 INNNYT
-339 HSLYSIE
+339 KQSLYSIE
-346 LDTSEGKIPVNDF
+346 LETTEGRVPIEDF
-359 ELSETNKTYSLRLD
+359 NLSEMNETFSFRLD
-373 DKLPSG
+373 EKLPKNS
-379 AKLLGISFRNI
+379 KLLGISFKNI
-390 DGEKYLN
+390 DSETKLN
-397 VGKIRVYTENQDNQN
+397 VGKIRLYTENQEGSEN
-412 EAKIEYANELEKAHD
+412 KIVFANELEKPQD
-427 AILELDGLRVTRKS
+427 AVLELDGLRVTRKS

-451 SITILGKTDG
+451 SLTILDKTDG
-461 EASLNVDYDYSK
+461 DVSLNVDFDYSK

-485 NQLIDMINTRTTF
+485 NQLIDMINTRTSF
-498 VGSDET
+498 VGSSET

-517 NSESELRNLSLKL
+517 SSESELRNLSLKL

-551 IGISTNETGGSNKF
+551 IGISTNETGGGNKF

-570 FDEGKFIDKF
+570 FDEDKFIDKF

-606 TGIAVEITNLLKGYM
+606 TGIAVEINNLLKGYM

-634 LKRIRDNK
+634 LKRMKENK

-657 RKLKEQFLKMEQAG
+657 RKLREQFLKMEQAG

-680 FDNLS
+680 FDNLN

>member
-55 KVLSLDKSAK
+55 KVLSLDRSAK
-65 RLFGTGSSFENK
+65 RLYGTASSFENK
-77 IGESNSSQIT
+77 IGESSSSQIT

-113 SIPLNKNFK
+113 SVPLNKNFK
-122 VDAGVYQISS
+122 VDAGNYQITS
-132 GGKSI
+132 GGKTANI
-137 NVRFSGGNIEKFHKE
+137 RFAGGNLEKFHKE
-152 ILDQAKAVVKS
+152 ILDQAKDVVKS
-163 SIISNTSKTRVL
+163 SIISNTPKTRVL
-175 VLESKAVGEDSK
+175 VLESKSVGENSRID
-187 IIFSNENSKSLFKK
+187 FSNETSKALFRK
-201 MGFFSESISFDK
+201 MGFFTETTSIDK
-213 NYFLGEENDSS
+213 NYSLNNEENES
-224 LNDTSF
+224 LSEKSF
-230 LIKNGQ
+230 VIENGQ
-236 SCFLDTGHE
+236 SCFLDLASDNLPNGSYLT
-245 EFFQNNSICVDLDLF
+245 VDLDLF
-260 LSNPEIKPDVNID
+260 LSEKESLQPDKSD
-273 NILDQ
+273 D
-278 TQDNITINNDTFSDI
+278 ITEQKLNEHGETFSEV

-300 IELPGDKFILNLP
+300 VELPGDKFILNLP
-313 EQQADLEVSAV
+313 EQQSV
-324 NENDIIAQ
+324 NSGENDVINQ
-332 INNNYNT
+332 INDNYKGQ
-339 HSLYSIE
+339 SLFLVE
-346 LDTSEGKIPVNDF
+346 LETSDGKIPLNDLN
-359 ELSETNKTYSLRLD
+359 LSETNKTYSINLED
-373 DKLPSG
+373 VLPTDS
-379 AKLLGISFRNI
+379 KLLGISFSNMDYRK
-390 DGEKYLN
+390 DFN
-397 VGKIRVYTENQDNQN
+397 VGKIRIYTKNQN
-412 EAKIEYANELEKAHD
+412 ANETNEVVFANELEKPHD
-427 AILELDGLRVTRKS
+427 AVLELDGLRVTRKS

-451 SITILGKTDG
+451 SLTILGKTDG
-461 EASLNVDYDYSK
+461 EVSLNVDYDYSK
-473 MVGDITEFLAEY
+473 MVGDITEFLSEY
-485 NQLIDMINTRTTF
+485 NQLIDMINTRTSF
-498 VGSDET
+498 VSSSDT
-504 LSDEDK
+504 LSDEEK

-536 SYPTKYGAEFSMLSQ
+536 SYPTKYGTEFSMLSQ
-551 IGISTNETGGSNKF
+551 IGISTNETGGTNKLR
-565 KGLLE
+565 GLLE
-570 FDEGKFIDKF
+570 FDEDKFIDKF

-606 TGIAVEITNLLKGYM
+606 TGIAVEINNLLKGYM
-621 QKSTGFFDMRDDR
+621 QKSTGFFDMRDDK
-634 LKRIRDNK
+634 LKRMKENK

-680 FDNLS
+680 FDNLN

>member
-65 RLFGTGSSFENK
+65 RLFGAGSSFENK

-122 VDAGVYQISS
+122 IEAGVYQISS
-132 GGKSI
+132 GGKNV

-187 IIFSNENSKSLFKK
+187 IIFSNENSKSLFKR
-201 MGFFSESISFDK
+201 MGFFSESVSFDK
-213 NYFLGEENDSS
+213 NYFLGEENNSS
-224 LNDTSF
+224 LNDTFF

-236 SCFLDTGHE
+236 SCFLDTGNE
-245 EFFQNNSICVDLDLF
+245 GIFQNNSICVDFDLF
-260 LSNPEIKPDVNID
+260 LSKPENVSDTSTDDIS
-273 NILDQ
+273 DQ
-278 TQDNITINNDTFSDI
+278 TQDSLTFNNETFSEI
-293 GKSSVMG
+293 GQSSVMG

-313 EQQADLEVSAV
+313 EQQIDSEVSMA
-324 NENDIIAQ
+324 NENDVIAQ
-332 INNNYNT
+332 INDNYNN

-359 ELSETNKTYSLRLD
+359 ELSDMNKTYSLRLD

-390 DGEKYLN
+390 DGENYLN
-397 VGKIRVYTENQDNQN
+397 VGKIRVYTENQDSQN
-412 EAKIEYANELEKAHD
+412 EDKIEFANELEKPHD

-461 EASLNVDYDYSK
+461 ETSLNVDYDYSK

-498 VGSDET
+498 VGSDEA
-504 LSDEDK
+504 LSEEDK
-510 ENKKGSL
+510 ESKKGSL

-570 FDEGKFIDKF
+570 FDEDKFIDKF

-634 LKRIRDNK
+634 LKRMRDNK

>member
-43 DETRQSMGEVGQ
+43 DETRQSIGEVSQ

-65 RLFGTGSSFENK
+65 RLYGTGSSFENK
-77 IGESNSSQIT
+77 IGESSSSQIA

-93 ADRGEYSVNVIE
+93 ADRGEYSINVIE

-122 VDAGVYQISS
+122 IDSGNYQISS
-132 GGKSI
+132 AGKTVNI
-137 NVRFSGGNIEKFHKE
+137 RFSGGNIEKFHKE
-152 ILDQAKAVVKS
+152 ILDQAKDVVKS

-175 VLESKAVGEDSK
+175 VLESKAVGENSE
-187 IIFSNENSKSLFKK
+187 IVFSNDNSKDLFKK
-201 MGFFSESISFDK
+201 MGFFSESFSVDK
-213 NYFLGEENDSS
+213 SYFLNADNENPFVIEKDQSCALDLSGEELPKN
-224 LNDTSF
+224 TSVY
-230 LIKNGQ
+230 I
-236 SCFLDTGHE
+236 
-245 EFFQNNSICVDLDLF
+245 DLDLSISPNID
-260 LSNPEIKPDVNID
+260 LAENID
-273 NILDQ
+273 N
-278 TQDNITINNDTFSDI
+278 DNIEQKNSRDAFSEV

-300 IELPGDKFILNLP
+300 VELPGDKFILNLP
-313 EQQADLEVSAV
+313 EKKLEETTSESI
-324 NENDIIAQ
+324 NENDVIAE
-332 INNNYNT
+332 INNNYT
-339 HSLYSIE
+339 KQSLYSIE
-346 LDTSEGKIPVNDF
+346 LETTEGRVPIEDF
-359 ELSETNKTYSLRLD
+359 NLSEMNETFSFRLD
-373 DKLPSG
+373 EKLPKNS
-379 AKLLGISFRNI
+379 KLLGISFKNI
-390 DGEKYLN
+390 DSETKLN
-397 VGKIRVYTENQDNQN
+397 VGKIRLYTENQEGSEN
-412 EAKIEYANELEKAHD
+412 KIVFANELEKPQD
-427 AILELDGLRVTRKS
+427 AVLELDGLRVTRKS

-451 SITILGKTDG
+451 SLTILDKTDG
-461 EASLNVDYDYSK
+461 DVSLNVDFDYSK

-485 NQLIDMINTRTTF
+485 NQLIDMINTRTSF
-498 VGSDET
+498 VGSSET

-517 NSESELRNLSLKL
+517 SSESELRNLSLKL

-536 SYPTKYGAEFSMLSQ
+536 SYPTKYGTEFSMLSQ
-551 IGISTNETGGSNKF
+551 IGISTNETGGGNKF

-570 FDEGKFIDKF
+570 FDEDKFIDKF

-606 TGIAVEITNLLKGYM
+606 TGIAVEINNLLKGYM

-634 LKRIRDNK
+634 LKRMKENK

-657 RKLKEQFLKMEQAG
+657 RKLREQFLKMEQAG

-680 FDNLS
+680 FDNLN

>member
-43 DETRQSMGEVGQ
+43 DETRQSIGEVSQ

-65 RLFGTGSSFENK
+65 RLYGTGSSFENK
-77 IGESNSSQIT
+77 IGESSSSQIA

-93 ADRGEYSVNVIE
+93 ADRGEYSINVIE

-122 VDAGVYQISS
+122 IDSGNYQISS
-132 GGKSI
+132 AGKTVNI
-137 NVRFSGGNIEKFHKE
+137 RFSGGNIEKFHKE
-152 ILDQAKAVVKS
+152 ILDQAKDVVKS

-175 VLESKAVGEDSK
+175 VLESKAVGGNSE
-187 IIFSNENSKSLFKK
+187 IVFSNDNSKDLFKK
-201 MGFFSESISFDK
+201 MGFFSESFSVDK
-213 NYFLGEENDSS
+213 SYFLNADNENPFVIEKDQSCALDLSGEELPKN
-224 LNDTSF
+224 TSVY
-230 LIKNGQ
+230 I
-236 SCFLDTGHE
+236 
-245 EFFQNNSICVDLDLF
+245 DLDLSISPNID
-260 LSNPEIKPDVNID
+260 LAENID
-273 NILDQ
+273 N
-278 TQDNITINNDTFSDI
+278 DNIEQKNSSDAFSEV

-300 IELPGDKFILNLP
+300 VELPGDKFILNLP
-313 EQQADLEVSAV
+313 EKKLEETTSESI
-324 NENDIIAQ
+324 NENDVIAE
-332 INNNYNT
+332 INNNYT
-339 HSLYSIE
+339 KQSLYSIE
-346 LDTSEGKIPVNDF
+346 LETTEGRVPVEDF
-359 ELSETNKTYSLRLD
+359 NLSEMNETFSFRLD
-373 DKLPSG
+373 EKLPKNS
-379 AKLLGISFRNI
+379 KLLGISFKNI
-390 DGEKYLN
+390 DSETKLN
-397 VGKIRVYTENQDNQN
+397 VGKIRLYTENQEGSEN
-412 EAKIEYANELEKAHD
+412 KIVFANELEKPQD
-427 AILELDGLRVTRKS
+427 AVLELDGLRVTRKS

-451 SITILGKTDG
+451 SLTILDKTDG
-461 EASLNVDYDYSK
+461 DVSLNVDFDYSK

-485 NQLIDMINTRTTF
+485 NQLIDMINTRTSF
-498 VGSDET
+498 VGSSET

-517 NSESELRNLSLKL
+517 SSESELRNLSLKL

-551 IGISTNETGGSNKF
+551 IGISTNETGGGNKF

-570 FDEGKFIDKF
+570 FDEDKFIDKF

-606 TGIAVEITNLLKGYM
+606 TGIAVEINNLLKGYM
-621 QKSTGFFDMRDDR
+621 QKNTGFFDMRDDR
-634 LKRIRDNK
+634 LKRMKENK

-657 RKLKEQFLKMEQAG
+657 RKLREQFLKMEQAG

-680 FDNLS
+680 FDNLN

>member
-55 KVLSLDKSAK
+55 KVLSLDRSAK
-65 RLFGTGSSFENK
+65 RLYGTASSFENK
-77 IGESNSSQIT
+77 IGESSSSHIT

-113 SIPLNKNFK
+113 SVPLNKNFK
-122 VDAGVYQISS
+122 VDAGNYQITS
-132 GGKSI
+132 GGKTANI
-137 NVRFSGGNIEKFHKE
+137 RFAGGNLEKFHKE
-152 ILDQAKAVVKS
+152 ILDQAKDVVKS
-163 SIISNTSKTRVL
+163 SIISNTPKTRVL
-175 VLESKAVGEDSK
+175 VLESKSVGENSRID
-187 IIFSNENSKSLFKK
+187 FSNETSKALFRK
-201 MGFFSESISFDK
+201 MGFFTETTSIDK
-213 NYFLGEENDSS
+213 NYSLNNEENES
-224 LNDTSF
+224 LSEKSF
-230 LIKNGQ
+230 IIENGQ
-236 SCFLDTGHE
+236 SCFLDLASDNLPNGSYLT
-245 EFFQNNSICVDLDLF
+245 VDLDLF
-260 LSNPEIKPDVNID
+260 LSEKESLQPDKSD
-273 NILDQ
+273 D
-278 TQDNITINNDTFSDI
+278 ITEQKLNEHGETFSEV

-300 IELPGDKFILNLP
+300 VELPGDKFILNLP
-313 EQQADLEVSAV
+313 EQQSV
-324 NENDIIAQ
+324 NSGENDVINQ
-332 INNNYNT
+332 INDNYKGQ
-339 HSLYSIE
+339 SLFLVE
-346 LDTSEGKIPVNDF
+346 LETSDGKIPLNDLN
-359 ELSETNKTYSLRLD
+359 LSETNKTYSINLED
-373 DKLPSG
+373 VLPTDS
-379 AKLLGISFRNI
+379 KLLGISFSNMDYRK
-390 DGEKYLN
+390 DFN
-397 VGKIRVYTENQDNQN
+397 VGKIRIYTKNQN
-412 EAKIEYANELEKAHD
+412 ANETNEIVFANELEKPHD
-427 AILELDGLRVTRKS
+427 AVLELDGLRVTRKS

-451 SITILGKTDG
+451 SLTILGKTDG

-473 MVGDITEFLAEY
+473 MVGDITEFLSEY
-485 NQLIDMINTRTTF
+485 NQLIDMINTRTSF
-498 VGSDET
+498 VSSSDT
-504 LSDEDK
+504 LSDEEK

-536 SYPTKYGAEFSMLSQ
+536 SYPTKYGTEFSMLSQ
-551 IGISTNETGGSNKF
+551 IGISTNETGGTNKLR
-565 KGLLE
+565 GLLE
-570 FDEGKFIDKF
+570 FDEDKFIDKF

-606 TGIAVEITNLLKGYM
+606 TGIAVEINNLLKGYM
-621 QKSTGFFDMRDDR
+621 QKSTGFFDMRDDK
-634 LKRIRDNK
+634 LKRMKENK

-680 FDNLS
+680 FDNLN

>member
-55 KVLSLDKSAK
+55 KVLSLDKIAK
-65 RLFGTGSSFENK
+65 RLYGTGSSFENK
-77 IGESNSSQIT
+77 IGESSSSQIT

-105 KASSHKIA
+105 KASAHKIA
-113 SIPLNKNFK
+113 SIPLNKNFR
-122 VDAGVYQISS
+122 VEAGNYQISS
-132 GGKSI
+132 SGKTANI
-137 NVRFSGGNIEKFHKE
+137 RFAGGNIEKFHKE
-152 ILDQAKAVVKS
+152 ILDQAKDVVKS
-163 SIISNTSKTRVL
+163 SIISNTSRTRVL
-175 VLESKAVGEDSK
+175 VLEAKSVGEDSQ
-187 IIFSNENSKSLFKK
+187 IIFSNEISKDLFKK
-201 MGFFSESISFDK
+201 MGFYSENIAVDK
-213 NYFLGEENDSS
+213 EYSLDIENNLSAEGAP
-224 LNDTSF
+224 F
-230 LIKNGQ
+230 VIENGQ
-236 SCFLDTGHE
+236 SCSLDMSNE
-245 EFFQNNSICVDLDLF
+245 EIPLNNSIYIDLNLF
-260 LSNPEIKPDVNID
+260 ATIKENVAENVTEESEQSQ
-273 NILDQ
+273 NVEE
-278 TQDNITINNDTFSDI
+278 TFSEV

-313 EQQADLEVSAV
+313 EKQSAESVSENA
-324 NENDIIAQ
+324 NENSVIAE
-332 INNNYNT
+332 INNNYSNQ
-339 HSLYSIE
+339 SLYLIE
-346 LDTSEGKIPVNDF
+346 LDTSKGRVPINDF
-359 ELSETNKTYSLRLD
+359 NISNVNETFSFDLSE
-373 DKLPSG
+373 KLPQDS
-379 AKLLGISFRNI
+379 KLLGISFKNL
-390 DGEKYLN
+390 DSQTDLN
-397 VGKIRVYTENQDNQN
+397 VGKIRIYTKNDNSEEND
-412 EAKIEYANELEKAHD
+412 KIVFTNELEKPQD
-427 AILELDGLRVTRKS
+427 AVLELDGLRVTRKS
-441 NVIDDLLKGV
+441 NVVDDLLKGV
-451 SITILGKTDG
+451 SLTILGKTDG
-461 EASLNVDYDYSK
+461 DASLNVDYDYSK

-485 NQLIDMINTRTTF
+485 NQLIDMINTRTSF
-498 VGSDET
+498 VGSDDT

-536 SYPTKYGAEFSMLSQ
+536 SYPTKYGTEFSMLSQ
-551 IGISTNETGGSNKF
+551 IGISTNETGGGNKF

-570 FDEGKFIDKF
+570 FDEDKFIDKF

-606 TGIAVEITNLLKGYM
+606 TGIAVEINNLLKGYM

-634 LKRIRDNK
+634 LKRMKENK
-642 QKEIDKYEEKLVDEE
+642 QKEIDRYEEKLVDEE
-657 RKLKEQFLKMEQAG
+657 RKLKEQFIKMEQAG

-680 FDNLS
+680 FDNLG

>member
-65 RLFGTGSSFENK
+65 RLFGAGSSFENK

-122 VDAGVYQISS
+122 IEAGVYQISS
-132 GGKSI
+132 GGKNV

-187 IIFSNENSKSLFKK
+187 IIFSNENSKSLFKR
-201 MGFFSESISFDK
+201 MGFFSESVSFDK
-213 NYFLGEENDSS
+213 NYFLGEENNSS
-224 LNDTSF
+224 LNDTFF

-236 SCFLDTGHE
+236 SCFLDTGNE
-245 EFFQNNSICVDLDLF
+245 GIFQNNSICVDFDLF
-260 LSNPEIKPDVNID
+260 LSKPENVSDTSTDDIS
-273 NILDQ
+273 DQ
-278 TQDNITINNDTFSDI
+278 TQDSLTFNNETFSEI
-293 GKSSVMG
+293 GQSSVMG

-313 EQQADLEVSAV
+313 EQQIDSEVSTA
-324 NENDIIAQ
+324 NENDVIAQ
-332 INNNYNT
+332 INDNYNN

-359 ELSETNKTYSLRLD
+359 ELSDMNKTYSLRLD

-390 DGEKYLN
+390 DGENYLN
-397 VGKIRVYTENQDNQN
+397 VGKIRVYTENQDSQN
-412 EAKIEYANELEKAHD
+412 EDKIEFANELEKPHD

-461 EASLNVDYDYSK
+461 ETSLNVDYDYSK
-473 MVGDITEFLAEY
+473 MVGDITDFLAEY

-498 VGSDET
+498 VGSDEA
-504 LSDEDK
+504 LSEEDK
-510 ENKKGSL
+510 ESKKGSL

-570 FDEGKFIDKF
+570 FDEDKFIDKF

-634 LKRIRDNK
+634 LKRMRDNK

>member
-43 DETRQSMGEVGQ
+43 DETRQSIGEVSQ

-65 RLFGTGSSFENK
+65 RLYGTGSSFENK
-77 IGESNSSQIT
+77 IGESSSSQIA

-93 ADRGEYSVNVIE
+93 ADRGEYSINVIE

-122 VDAGVYQISS
+122 IDSGNYQISS
-132 GGKSI
+132 AGKTVNI
-137 NVRFSGGNIEKFHKE
+137 RFSGGNIEKFHKE
-152 ILDQAKAVVKS
+152 ILDQAKDVVKS

-175 VLESKAVGEDSK
+175 VLESKAVGENSE
-187 IIFSNENSKSLFKK
+187 IVFSNDNSKDLFKK
-201 MGFFSESISFDK
+201 MGFFSESFSVDK
-213 NYFLGEENDSS
+213 SYFLNADNENPFVIEKDQSCALDLSGEELPKN
-224 LNDTSF
+224 TSVY
-230 LIKNGQ
+230 I
-236 SCFLDTGHE
+236 
-245 EFFQNNSICVDLDLF
+245 DLDLSVSPNID
-260 LSNPEIKPDVNID
+260 LAENID
-273 NILDQ
+273 NDDIEQKNSSDA
-278 TQDNITINNDTFSDI
+278 FSEV

-300 IELPGDKFILNLP
+300 VELPGDKFILNLP
-313 EQQADLEVSAV
+313 EKKLEETTSKSV
-324 NENDIIAQ
+324 NENDVIAE
-332 INNNYNT
+332 INNNYT
-339 HSLYSIE
+339 KQSLYSIE
-346 LDTSEGKIPVNDF
+346 LETTEGRVPIEDF
-359 ELSETNKTYSLRLD
+359 NLSEMNETFSFRLD
-373 DKLPSG
+373 EKLPKNS
-379 AKLLGISFRNI
+379 KLLGISFKNI
-390 DGEKYLN
+390 DSETKLN
-397 VGKIRVYTENQDNQN
+397 VGKIRLYTENQEGSEN
-412 EAKIEYANELEKAHD
+412 KIVFANELEKPQD
-427 AILELDGLRVTRKS
+427 AVLELDGLRVTRKS

-451 SITILGKTDG
+451 SLTILDKTDG
-461 EASLNVDYDYSK
+461 DVSLNVDFDYSK

-485 NQLIDMINTRTTF
+485 NQLIDMINTRTSF
-498 VGSDET
+498 VGSSET

-517 NSESELRNLSLKL
+517 SSESELRNLSLKL

-551 IGISTNETGGSNKF
+551 IGISTNETGGGNKF

-570 FDEGKFIDKF
+570 FDEDKFIDKF

-606 TGIAVEITNLLKGYM
+606 TGIAVEINNLLKGYM

-634 LKRIRDNK
+634 LKRMKENK

-657 RKLKEQFLKMEQAG
+657 RKLREQFLKMEQAG

-680 FDNLS
+680 FDNLN

>member
-55 KVLSLDKSAK
+55 KVLSLDRSAK
-65 RLFGTGSSFENK
+65 RLYGTASSFENK
-77 IGESNSSQIT
+77 IGESSSSQIT

-113 SIPLNKNFK
+113 SVPLNKNFK
-122 VDAGVYQISS
+122 VDAGNYQITS
-132 GGKSI
+132 GGKTANI
-137 NVRFSGGNIEKFHKE
+137 RFAGGNLEKFHKE
-152 ILDQAKAVVKS
+152 ILDQAKDVVKS
-163 SIISNTSKTRVL
+163 SIISNTPKTRVL
-175 VLESKAVGEDSK
+175 VLESKSVGENSRID
-187 IIFSNENSKSLFKK
+187 FSNETSKALFRK
-201 MGFFSESISFDK
+201 MGFFTETTSIDK
-213 NYFLGEENDSS
+213 NYSLNNEENESPS
-224 LNDTSF
+224 EKSF
-230 LIKNGQ
+230 IIENGQ
-236 SCFLDTGHE
+236 SCFLDLASDNLPNGSYLT
-245 EFFQNNSICVDLDLF
+245 VDLDLF
-260 LSNPEIKPDVNID
+260 LSEKESLQPDKSD
-273 NILDQ
+273 D
-278 TQDNITINNDTFSDI
+278 ITEQKLNEHGETFSEV

-300 IELPGDKFILNLP
+300 VELPGDKFILNLP
-313 EQQADLEVSAV
+313 EQQSV
-324 NENDIIAQ
+324 NAGENDVINQ
-332 INNNYNT
+332 INDNYKGQP
-339 HSLYSIE
+339 LFLVE
-346 LDTSEGKIPVNDF
+346 LETSDGKIPLNDLN
-359 ELSETNKTYSLRLD
+359 LSETNKTYSINLED
-373 DKLPSG
+373 VLPTDS
-379 AKLLGISFRNI
+379 KLLGISFSNMDYRK
-390 DGEKYLN
+390 DFN
-397 VGKIRVYTENQDNQN
+397 VGKIRIYTKNQN
-412 EAKIEYANELEKAHD
+412 ANETNEIVFANELEKPHD
-427 AILELDGLRVTRKS
+427 AVLELDGLRVTRKS

-451 SITILGKTDG
+451 SLTILGKTDG

-473 MVGDITEFLAEY
+473 MVGDITEFLSEY
-485 NQLIDMINTRTTF
+485 NQLIDMINTRTSF
-498 VGSDET
+498 VSSSDT
-504 LSDEDK
+504 LSDEEK

-536 SYPTKYGAEFSMLSQ
+536 SYPTKYGTEFSMLSQ
-551 IGISTNETGGSNKF
+551 IGISTNETGGTNKLR
-565 KGLLE
+565 GLLE
-570 FDEGKFIDKF
+570 FDEDKFIDKF

-606 TGIAVEITNLLKGYM
+606 TGIAVEINNLLKGYM
-621 QKSTGFFDMRDDR
+621 QKSTGFFDMRDDK
-634 LKRIRDNK
+634 LKRMKENK

-680 FDNLS
+680 FDNLN

>member
-65 RLFGTGSSFENK
+65 RLFGAGSSFENK

-122 VDAGVYQISS
+122 IEAGVYQISS
-132 GGKSI
+132 GGKNV

-187 IIFSNENSKSLFKK
+187 IIFSNENSKSLFKR
-201 MGFFSESISFDK
+201 MGFFSESVSFDK
-213 NYFLGEENDSS
+213 NYFLGEENNSS
-224 LNDTSF
+224 LNDTFF

-236 SCFLDTGHE
+236 SCFLDTGNE
-245 EFFQNNSICVDLDLF
+245 GIFQNNSICVDFDLF
-260 LSNPEIKPDVNID
+260 LSKPENVSDTSTDDIS
-273 NILDQ
+273 DQ
-278 TQDNITINNDTFSDI
+278 TQDSLTFNNETFSEI
-293 GKSSVMG
+293 GQSSVMG

-313 EQQADLEVSAV
+313 KQQIDSEVSTA
-324 NENDIIAQ
+324 NENDVIAQ
-332 INNNYNT
+332 INDNYNN

-359 ELSETNKTYSLRLD
+359 ELSDMNKTYSLRLD

-390 DGEKYLN
+390 DGENYLN
-397 VGKIRVYTENQDNQN
+397 VGKIRVYTENQDSQN
-412 EAKIEYANELEKAHD
+412 EDKIEFANELEKPHD

-461 EASLNVDYDYSK
+461 ETSLNVDYDYSK

-504 LSDEDK
+504 LSEEDK
-510 ENKKGSL
+510 ESKKGSL

-570 FDEGKFIDKF
+570 FDEDKFIDKF

-634 LKRIRDNK
+634 LKRMRDNK